1 MQESSQILLAGEEV
15 RSNYHKTIFLL
26 CTIIACIFGL
36 SWLLGEILNNVILGI
51 KIGFLVCLIVIPL
64 ELMAAK
70 FTIVSLT
77 GCVPLDLNNPAEA
90 RLLKIVQGISI
101 SAGLS
106 KVPDV
111 YLIET
116 NIPNA
121 FAAGWNEDSAF
132 IGITAGLADIL
143 DDQELSG
150 VIAHEISHIIHRD
163 IMVCQLSIAL
173 NTAMLVL
180 AVIVRWVSFLAALVK
195 SRNIFVSLL
204 FWLLFLCIYPITAFV
219 GLLFFMAISRKR
231 EYAAD
236 AMAVRLC
243 SYNEGLA
250 RALEKIQKLCP
261 KLNNEEIEILGGKK
275 ADCLYFHFPTGSLF
289 STHPD
294 INERIRRLRSMY

>member
-1 MQESSQILLAGEEV
+1 MQVSSQILLAGEEV

-26 CTIIACIFGL
+26 CTMIACIFGL
-36 SWLLGEILNNVILGI
+36 SWLLGEIFNDIELGL

-64 ELMAAK
+64 ELMAAR

-77 GCVPLDLNNPAEA
+77 GCVPLDLNNPAEV

-116 NIPNA
+116 DIPNA

-132 IGITAGLADIL
+132 IGITTGLADML

-150 VIAHEISHIIHRD
+150 VIAHEVSHIVHRD
-163 IMVCQLSIAL
+163 IMICQLSIAL

-180 AVIVRWVSFLAALVK
+180 AVIIRWVSFLAALIR
-195 SRNIFVSLL
+195 SRNNFIAPL

-231 EYAAD
+231 EFAAD

-250 RALEKIQKLCP
+250 RALEKIQKACP
-261 KLNNEEIEILGGKK
+261 KLDDEEIETLGGKK
-275 ADCLYFHFPTGSLF
+275 VDCLYFHFPTSSLF

-294 INERIRRLRSMY
+294 TNERIRRLRSMY